1 LLRLLLD
8 MADYTALAEV
18 GESLVGVLW
27 QEMQVD
33 PQINGLIDNESR
45 ISLESPFDL
54 RNNDAVRLSIYL
66 YRIVEDAYTK
76 NQNPVQINGSRLRK
90 PPLTLEM
97 LYLVT
102 PLVGSTREQ
111 QIVLGKVMQV
121 FHDRAIL
128 ETVDLI
134 GSLATEREEIRVILN
149 PVGLEETTRIWQALE
164 MSYRLS
170 IVYLIR
176 VAIVNSRREES
187 IQPVISKQS
196 GYRLHQK

>member
-1 LLRLLLD
+1 
-8 MADYTALAEV
+8 MADYTVLAEV

-27 QEMQVD
+27 QEMQID
-33 PQINGLIDNESR
+33 PQVNGLIDNESR

-97 LYLVT
+97 YYLVT

-121 FHDRAIL
+121 LYDRAIL
-128 ETVDLI
+128 EAADLI
-134 GSLATEREEIRVILN
+134 GSLAAAGEEIRVILN
-149 PVGLEETTRIWQALE
+149 PVGLEETTRIWQAME

-170 IVYLIR
+170 IVYLVR
-176 VAIVNSRREES
+176 VAVVNSRREES
-187 IQPVISKQS
+187 IQPVVSKQS
-196 GYRLHQK
+196 GYILHQE